1 MGPKRLDDK
10 CDATV
15 TSDDSKQEQQPLV
28 VVQTVAHS
36 LIVHTSECHCQM
48 PKLLCWRRVEGTR
61 KRHHHHHHTAFR
73 MPRQYIKIYRTLWLV
88 VFSGARVLSQQPTQ
102 NRHLW
107 NLGQELSYL

>member
-36 LIVHTSECHCQM
+36 LIVESAHQRMSLPDAETT
-48 PKLLCWRRVEGTR
+48 LLVEGTGR
-61 KRHHHHHHTAFR
+61 RL
-73 MPRQYIKIYRTLWLV
+73 I
-88 VFSGARVLSQQPTQ
+88 TQ
-102 NRHLW
+102 HSRCPANP
-107 NLGQELSYL
+107 